1 MSKNYVN
8 AVYTYTDFVEVRVPI
23 EDAELEILR
32 NPENYTEE
40 VYQAVRAAFEDRA
53 NEIVDNISKHLS
65 DPVDD
70 AELLYAEEFGG
81 ETLFDA

>member
-40 VYQAVRAAFEDRA
+40 VYEAVREAFEDRA
-53 NEIVDNISKHLS
+53 DEIVDSISKHLS
-65 DPVDD
+65 DPMDD